1 MVQCIVHAGTRRA
14 VRRYHFPMIRS
25 LPAVVLFAA
34 AGLAHAQV
42 YKCVDGSGR
51 TTYQQEPCA
60 KTEKG
65 ARVELQPDNGSSRDP
80 ATMEAQW
87 ASAAKQGQVVT
98 GMPKRYVQAAYGTP
112 TEVRGGSSTDRVSE
126 VWIFRHPGG
135 GRRVGFLDGRVAF
148 DRGED
153 ASAAPPSP
161 EEIADTNAR
170 RDASP
175 AVIARRT
182 IAQGRDCAGVISE
195 AGPPDRSE
203 GVQAP
208 KPGPGGAMTMTP
220 GLRHIYDDD
229 GGGPSRSM
237 AFTCVN
243 GVVTDVERPAR

>member
-1 MVQCIVHAGTRRA
+1 
-14 VRRYHFPMIRS
+14 MIRL
-25 LPAVVLFAA
+25 LPAIVFLAA
-34 AGLAHAQV
+34 CGLAHAQV
-42 YKCVDGSGR
+42 YKCVDTSGR

-65 ARVELQPDNGSSRDP
+65 ARVELQTDNGSSREP
-80 ATMEAQW
+80 AALEAQW
-87 ASAAKQGQVVT
+87 ASAAKQGQIVT
-98 GMPKRYVQAAYGTP
+98 GMPKRFVQAAYGTP
-112 TEVRGGSSTDRVSE
+112 TEIRGGSSTDRVSE

-153 ASAAPPSP
+153 ASAQPPSAD
-161 EEIADTNAR
+161 ELADTSSR

-175 AVIARRT
+175 AVLARRAIT
-182 IAQGRDCAGVISE
+182 PGRDCGSVIND

-203 GVQAP
+203 GMQAP
-208 KPGPGGAMTMTP
+208 SPGPGGAMTLTP
-220 GLRHIYDDD
+220 GMRHIYDDD
-229 GGGPSRSM
+229 GSAPSRAM

>member
-1 MVQCIVHAGTRRA
+1 

-25 LPAVVLFAA
+25 LPAVLLLAA

-51 TTYQQEPCA
+51 TTYQQEPCP

-65 ARVELQPDNGSSRDP
+65 ARVDLQPDNGSSRDP
-80 ATMEAQW
+80 AAMEAQW

-98 GMPKRYVQAAYGTP
+98 GMPKRFVQAAYGTP
-112 TEVRGGSSTDRVSE
+112 TEIRGGSSTDRVSE
-126 VWIFRHPGG
+126 VWIFRNPGG

-153 ASAAPPSP
+153 ASSGPPTSD
-161 EEIADTNAR
+161 EIADTSSR

-175 AVIARRT
+175 AVLARRA
-182 IAQGRDCAGVISE
+182 IAAGRDCVSVISE

-203 GVQAP
+203 GMQQP
-208 KPGPGGAMTMTP
+208 RPGPGGAMVLTP
-220 GLRHIYDDD
+220 GMRHFYDDD
-229 GGGPSRSM
+229 GSAPSRTM

-243 GVVTDVERPAR
+243 NLVTEVERPAR